1 MSVPKTALVT
11 GASRGIGRAIALEL
25 AARGYDVAVH
35 YGKNREKA
43 EEVAA
48 AIEAQGRRTALLGAD
63 LADPEAPARLVAE
76 AEEALGGLGVLVNNA
91 GITRD
96 NLLIRMKDEEWEAVL
111 RTNLTAV
118 FKLTREA
125 IKRMIRRRAGR
136 VIQIASVS
144 AILGPPGQANYAAA
158 KAGLVGFTRSVAK
171 EYAKRGVTVNAVA
184 PGFIETDMTAAL
196 PEAVR
201 KEYLAQIPAGR
212 FGRPEEVAK
221 LVAFLASDDAAYITG
236 QTICIDGGLTPH

>member
-1 MSVPKTALVT
+1 MTVPKTALVT

-25 AARGYDVAVH
+25 AHRGFDVAVH
-35 YGKNREKA
+35 YGRNREKA
-43 EEVAA
+43 EAVAA
-48 AIEAQGRRTALLGAD
+48 EIEGLGRRALALGAD
-63 LADPEAPARLVAE
+63 LNDPEAPVRLVAE
-76 AEEALGGLGVLVNNA
+76 AEEGLGGLGVLVNNA

-96 NLLIRMKDEEWEAVL
+96 NLLIRMKDEEWEEVL

-125 IKRMIRRRAGR
+125 VKRMIRRRSGR
-136 VIQIASVS
+136 VINVASVS
-144 AILGPPGQANYAAA
+144 GILGPPGQANYAAA
-158 KAGLVGFTRSVAK
+158 KAGLIGFTRSVAK

-196 PEAVR
+196 PEAVQ

-212 FGRPEEVAK
+212 FGKPEEVAK